1 MASMEMSDMPMAV
14 LKAVLKTIWRDR
26 TIVSKTIDV
35 RIPLTIASSM
45 IQRVGQVR
53 PVTWKNNIVPQSP
66 IEQPVR
72 HQSVF
77 FEARGH
83 V

>member
-1 MASMEMSDMPMAV
+1 MAV